1 MNHPARPQPG
11 PRAWIRLFRRAAT
24 FVFLGVASLLFAQ
37 TGLITGT
44 VSNQATGD
52 LLPGATLSIEG
63 TAINGASER
72 DGAFSLPVPAGT
84 HTLVVSYAGLDA
96 VKLTVSVPPGATV
109 TRDVQLTSSV
119 YRLEKFSVT
128 SVREGSA
135 LAIQTQRNS
144 DNPKWVAAT
153 DTFGN
158 PAANPGELL
167 QRLPGI
173 TTDIV
178 GSEVRSLYVR
188 GMGPGFSA
196 LMVDGDRVATSTGT
210 SGSRD

>member
-1 MNHPARPQPG
+1 MNCPARPQPG
-11 PRAWIRLFRRAAT
+11 SRAWVRFFHRAAI
-24 FVFLGVASLLFAQ
+24 FGFLGVASLLFAQ
-37 TGLITGT
+37 NGLINGT

-63 TAINGASER
+63 TAINGSSER
-72 DGAFSLPVPAGT
+72 YGAFSLPVPAGT

-96 VKLTVSVPPGATV
+96 VKLTVSVAPGATV
-109 TRDVQLTSSV
+109 TRDVQLTSSI

-158 PAANPGELL
+158 PAANP
-167 QRLPGI
+167 
-173 TTDIV
+173 
-178 GSEVRSLYVR
+178 
-188 GMGPGFSA
+188 
-196 LMVDGDRVATSTGT
+196 
-210 SGSRD
+210 